1 MFFKRAVPIAV
12 VLAMSSGVF
21 AANLSSDKVR
31 DFAAKNPDY
40 FKVDPQATR
49 ITQIFVG
56 KPKKVKSFR
65 IKQQPMPN
73 VPNGA
78 YGIPATPVT
87 PAPAVD
93 PNNPG
98 GYPVTPAYPAYPA
111 DPSIPG
117 QEDAIGTA
125 ERIINLAEKIFKIV
139 ADNKPVVN
147 VTVNY
152 ANAVPKGMAHW
163 TDLSG
168 WEMPKAYGYEF
179 VMKNVYGLRT
189 VGMKYQVIF
198 TYGGN
203 MDGKGKYLTG
213 VTVQPISLDV
223 AWAYNVNVRCEIPD
237 STIVNVGTKENPIA
251 AMQVV
256 MFISVDTIVAHREY
270 RDIFY
275 VRGDGQFTSQ
285 PDSN

>member
-1 MFFKRAVPIAV
+1 MLFKKAVPIAV
-12 VLAMSSGVF
+12 VLALSSGAF
-21 AANLSSDKVR
+21 AANPSSDKVR

-40 FKVDPQATR
+40 FKLDPQSTR

-56 KPKKVKSFR
+56 EPRKVKSFR
-65 IKQQPMPN
+65 IKQQTMPN
-73 VPNGA
+73 IPNGG
-78 YGIPATPVT
+78 YGIPAN

-98 GYPVTPAYPAYPA
+98 GYPVTPTYPTYPT
-111 DPSIPG
+111 DPSIPVPG
-117 QEDAIGTA
+117 QEDSIGTA
-125 ERIINLAEKIFKIV
+125 ERIINLAEKIFKII
-139 ADNKPVVN
+139 ADNKPIVN

-168 WEMPKAYGYEF
+168 WEMPKAYGYAM
-179 VMKNVYGLRT
+179 VKKNLYHIT
-189 VGMKYQVIF
+189 VVNMKYQVIF

-223 AWAYNVNVRCEIPD
+223 AWAWNVNVRCEVPD
-237 STIVNVGTKENPIA
+237 STIANVGTKENPIA
-251 AMQVV
+251 AMQIV
-256 MFISVDTIVAHREY
+256 MYTSVDTILWHSEY

-275 VRGDGQFTSQ
+275 VRGDGQFTLQ

>member
-1 MFFKRAVPIAV
+1 
-12 VLAMSSGVF
+12 
-21 AANLSSDKVR
+21 
-31 DFAAKNPDY
+31 
-40 FKVDPQATR
+40 
-49 ITQIFVG
+49 
-56 KPKKVKSFR
+56 
-65 IKQQPMPN
+65 
-73 VPNGA
+73 
-78 YGIPATPVT
+78 
-87 PAPAVD
+87 
-93 PNNPG
+93 
-98 GYPVTPAYPAYPA
+98 
-111 DPSIPG
+111 
-117 QEDAIGTA
+117 GTA
-125 ERIINLAEKIFKIV
+125 ERIINLAEKIFKIIS
-139 ADNKPVVN
+139 DNKPVVN

-152 ANAVPKGMAHW
+152 ANAVPKGMTHW

-223 AWAYNVNVRCEIPD
+223 AWAYNVNVRCEVPD
-237 STIVNVGTKENPIA
+237 STIVNAGTKENPVA